1 MNSNSIITKGM
12 SKTVINNQLIED
24 KQYMGT
30 YDGEK
35 GKLLMRNGNE
45 GVYVELTNNDLANIF
60 DNKHFGEK
68 NKKSIDR
75 KLKSLLK
82 KHRTLKNPV
91 AGKKKRR
98 KTRIKNNKK
107 QIKRRKM
114 QTKRKRRKR
123 KKIRSSYKKLITPK
137 NPLF

>member
-1 MNSNSIITKGM
+1 MNSIITQGM
-12 SKTVINNQLIED
+12 SKTVINNKLVED
-24 KQYMGT
+24 KQYMGS

-45 GVYVELTNNDLANIF
+45 GVYVELDNNDLANIF
-60 DNKHFGEK
+60 NNKDFGEK
-68 NKKSIDR
+68 NKKPIDG

-98 KTRIKNNKK
+98 KNKTK
-107 QIKRRKM
+107 KEKR
-114 QTKRKRRKR
+114 KRKRRKKETKKR
-123 KKIRSSYKKLITPK
+123 KRKRKIRSSYKKLITPK
-137 NPLF
+137 NRLF

>member
-1 MNSNSIITKGM
+1 MNSIITQGM

-45 GVYVELTNNDLANIF
+45 GVYVELNNNDLANIF
-60 DNKHFGEK
+60 NNKDFGEK
-68 NKKSIDR
+68 NKKPIDG

-91 AGKKKRR
+91 AGKRRRRKTRNKRKKKDKKRR
-98 KTRIKNNKK
+98 KK
-107 QIKRRKM
+107 Q
-114 QTKRKRRKR
+114 TKRRKR
-123 KKIRSSYKKLITPK
+123 RKIRSSYKKMLTPK
-137 NPLF
+137 NNLFN

>member
-1 MNSNSIITKGM
+1 MNSIITQGM
-12 SKTVINNQLIED
+12 SKTMINNQLIED

-45 GVYVELTNNDLANIF
+45 GVYVELNNNDLANIF
-60 DNKHFGEK
+60 NNKDFGEK
-68 NKKSIDR
+68 NKKPIDG

-91 AGKKKRR
+91 AGKKKR
-98 KTRIKNNKK
+98 KKNKNKRTKK
-107 QIKRRKM
+107 QKKRRKK
-114 QTKRKRRKR
+114 QTKKRRR
-123 KKIRSSYKKLITPK
+123 RKIRSSYKKMITPK
-137 NPLF
+137 NNLFN

>member
-1 MNSNSIITKGM
+1 MNSIVTQGM

-45 GVYVELTNNDLANIF
+45 GVYVELNNNDLANIF
-60 DNKHFGEK
+60 NNKDFGEK
-68 NKKSIDR
+68 NKKPIDG

-91 AGKKKRR
+91 AGKKRR
-98 KTRIKNNKK
+98 KTRIKKNKK
-107 QIKRRKM
+107 HRKRRKK
-114 QTKRKRRKR
+114 QTKRKKR
-123 KKIRSSYKKLITPK
+123 KIRSSYKKLITPK
-137 NPLF
+137 NRLF